1 MSYER
6 IFQLCE
12 ELAVVARDLRQV
24 RTTPARTPSLPIG
37 TDADLESFWGSENER
52 PSRAASSV
60 PDRWYESIEPIFR
73 ELELLVRTATDDV
86 HGQVLADTKIMA
98 SLPRLHQIRAAYEYD
113 KEMSL
118 ALALLASHKGAA
130 QLSGLLDR
138 ESFWAFSADMR
149 LELDDCDSIAVVG
162 SGPLP
167 LTALSILREKD
178 IQMTCFERDPF
189 AFEVGQKVIGLS
201 GIADHVQCV
210 EVDALSFQD
219 YSAFDAVIAA
229 VLVGVDMEDTTCHIR
244 GKIAEH
250 LTIGMRLGARFIV
263 REPHGLGLLFHP
275 PLGLEPSSYFDYRIH
290 LPTKASNE
298 PYRSAVAVL
307 QRTEERAQ

>member
-1 MSYER
+1 
-6 IFQLCE
+6 
-12 ELAVVARDLRQV
+12 
-24 RTTPARTPSLPIG
+24 
-37 TDADLESFWGSENER
+37 
-52 PSRAASSV
+52 
-60 PDRWYESIEPIFR
+60 
-73 ELELLVRTATDDV
+73 
-86 HGQVLADTKIMA
+86 
-98 SLPRLHQIRAAYEYD
+98 
-113 KEMSL
+113 MSL

-138 ESFWAFSADMR
+138 ESFWAFSADIR
-149 LELDDCDSIAVVG
+149 LELDGCDSIAVVG

-178 IQMTCFERDPF
+178 IQVTCFERDPF

-201 GIADHVQCV
+201 GIADQVQCV
-210 EVDALSFQD
+210 EVDALNLQD

-229 VLVGVDMEDTTCHIR
+229 VLVGVDMEDTTHHIR
-244 GKIAEH
+244 GKVAEH

-290 LPTKASNE
+290 LPTKAPNE

-307 QRTEERAQ
+307 QRTEERVQ

>member
-1 MSYER
+1 
-6 IFQLCE
+6 
-12 ELAVVARDLRQV
+12 
-24 RTTPARTPSLPIG
+24 
-37 TDADLESFWGSENER
+37 
-52 PSRAASSV
+52 
-60 PDRWYESIEPIFR
+60 
-73 ELELLVRTATDDV
+73 
-86 HGQVLADTKIMA
+86 
-98 SLPRLHQIRAAYEYD
+98 
-113 KEMSL
+113 MSL